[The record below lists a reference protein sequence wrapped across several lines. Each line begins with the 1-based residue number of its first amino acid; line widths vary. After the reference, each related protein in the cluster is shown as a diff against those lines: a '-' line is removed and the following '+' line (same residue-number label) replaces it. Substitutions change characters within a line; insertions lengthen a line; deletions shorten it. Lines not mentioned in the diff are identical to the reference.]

1 MYLNTILF
9 QKSSLKKSSIPSISK
24 QSGLSLPVALFI
36 ITIMSIIAVAVNRM
50 NEASS
55 QSYSQNILSSR
66 SFYAAESGAQLRAHT
81 VLSTTPCSC
90 GADVDFAFSVVGL
103 NSCNA
108 STSCDQFSANG
119 DTFCTITSIGSC
131 DNSNAQ
137 RTIEVR
143 LK

>member
-1 MYLNTILF
+1 
-9 QKSSLKKSSIPSISK
+9 
-24 QSGLSLPVALFI
+24 
-36 ITIMSIIAVAVNRM
+36 MSIIAVAVNRM

-55 QSYSQNILSSR
+55 QSYSQNILSTR
-66 SFYAAESGAQLRAHT
+66 SFYAAESGVQLRAQT
-81 VLSTTPCSC
+81 VLSTKPCNC
-90 GADVDFAFSVVGL
+90 GANIDFSFTVVGL

-108 STSCDQFSANG
+108 STSCEQFIANS